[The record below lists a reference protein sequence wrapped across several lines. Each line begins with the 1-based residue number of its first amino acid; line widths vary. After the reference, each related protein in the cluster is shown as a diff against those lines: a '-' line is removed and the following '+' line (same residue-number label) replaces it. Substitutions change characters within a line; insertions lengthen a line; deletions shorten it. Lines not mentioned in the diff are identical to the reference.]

1 MAKERFITRT
11 IKTTEVIVL
20 GMDTVTCEPFNEA
33 VTLAGTYDN
42 TEKAQK
48 KMLADAKEK
57 LLGNYIIGLETNL
70 DKASN
75 TGWYEASTRGYEFKD
90 KYEKLINSVT
100 DADII
105 EVANKYFTDNYI
117 LSIVTK

>member
-33 VTLAGTYDN
+33 VTLAGTYDA
-42 TEKAQK
+42 TEKSQK

-57 LLGNYIIGLETNL
+57 IETET
-70 DKASN
+70 KAVVKIVGI
-75 TGWYEASTRGYEFKD
+75 T
-90 KYEKLINSVT
+90 EKETLYKVKEDDFMKIAKVV
-100 DADII
+100 
-105 EVANKYFTDNYI
+105 E
-117 LSIVTK
+117 

>member
-20 GMDTVTCEPFNEA
+20 GMNTETCEPFNEA

-57 LLGNYIIGLETNL
+57 IETEQ
-70 DKASN
+70 KAVVKIVGV
-75 TGWYEASTRGYEFKD
+75 T
-90 KYEKLINSVT
+90 EKETLYKVKEEDFIKIAEV
-100 DADII
+100 I
-105 EVANKYFTDNYI
+105 E
-117 LSIVTK
+117 

>member
-20 GMDTVTCEPFNEA
+20 GMNAETCEPFNEA

-57 LLGNYIIGLETNL
+57 IETEQ
-70 DKASN
+70 KAVVKIVGV
-75 TGWYEASTRGYEFKD
+75 T
-90 KYEKLINSVT
+90 EKETLYKVKEEDFIKIAEV
-100 DADII
+100 I
-105 EVANKYFTDNYI
+105 E
-117 LSIVTK
+117 

>member
-33 VTLAGTYDN
+33 VTLAGTYDA

-48 KMLADAKEK
+48 KMLAEAKAKIETDEK
-57 LLGNYIIGLETNL
+57 AVVKII
-70 DKASN
+70 S
-75 TGWYEASTRGYEFKD
+75 
-90 KYEKLINSVT
+90 
-100 DADII
+100 II
-105 EVANKYFTDNYI
+105 EKETLYKVKEEDFIKIAQ
-117 LSIVTK
+117 VVE